1 MKTVFQMFWRMC
13 LLKQNPAVVPTQN
26 WFVATVIVANLL
38 TSIIVSFS
46 IEQTATTLE
55 ISTRIVVGQAT
66 TAALIWLATFLREFP
81 NRFAA
86 TLTALF
92 GCDLIITACFGLLV
106 PMLMPF
112 GDNALMVLTLAA
124 LVWSLSV
131 TGFIV
136 AQALSVQ
143 VSIGILLALGIA
155 VLSTATSQLA
165 IGA

>member
-13 LLKQNPAVVPTQN
+13 LLRQNPAHVPTQS

-106 PMLMPF
+106 PIVLPF
-112 GDNALMVLTLAA
+112 GENALMVLTLAA

>member
-13 LLKQNPAVVPTQN
+13 LLKQNPAQVPTQN
-26 WFVATVIVANLL
+26 WFVATVIGANLL

-46 IEQTATTLE
+46 IEQTAGTLE

-81 NRFAA
+81 NRFAG

-106 PMLMPF
+106 PILMPF

-143 VSIGILLALGIA
+143 ISIGILLALGIA